1 MGAHGLPVRAIIT
14 EGTVADCTKAIDL
27 INGFAAN
34 HLLADRAYDTREIIE
49 YAENNSIGIVI
60 PPKKNRLKQRDCD
73 WALYKLRHLVENA
86 FLSIKRWRG
95 LATRYAKNAS
105 SFLAAIQIR
114 CLMMWLNIS

>member
-1 MGAHGLPVRAIIT
+1 MDSHGLPVRAIIT

-60 PPKKNRLKQRDCD
+60 PPKKIASNSGI
-73 WALYKLRHLVENA
+73 AIGLYTN
-86 FLSIKRWRG
+86 
-95 LATRYAKNAS
+95 
-105 SFLAAIQIR
+105 
-114 CLMMWLNIS
+114 